1 MMRNNNYVTIADM
14 EKDYE
19 EVIERNNQYEE
30 QRIPIKVQIEGKQRE
45 ENFWFYNED
54 NQEITKTFHE
64 VDFEENFTWMIND

>member
-1 MMRNNNYVTIADM
+1 
-14 EKDYE
+14 
-19 EVIERNNQYEE
+19 
-30 QRIPIKVQIEGKQRE
+30 VQIEGKQRE

>member
-30 QRIPIKVQIEGKQRE
+30 
-45 ENFWFYNED
+45 
-54 NQEITKTFHE
+54 
-64 VDFEENFTWMIND
+64 